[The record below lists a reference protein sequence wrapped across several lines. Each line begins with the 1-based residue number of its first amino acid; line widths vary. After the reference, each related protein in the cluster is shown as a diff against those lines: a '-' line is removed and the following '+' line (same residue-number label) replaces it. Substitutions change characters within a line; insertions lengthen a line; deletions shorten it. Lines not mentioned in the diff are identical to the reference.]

1 MGVMVTWA
9 GKTARRE
16 EGDGEAGGWRR
27 ETGNRKQEAERDYS
41 SLQLFCNCGKRDIQ
55 ELLGH
60 KGFKI
65 AEIYTYVIRLDIK
78 QISSPLD
85 RW

>member
-1 MGVMVTWA
+1 MGRLEA
-9 GKTARRE
+9 GDWRRE
-16 EGDGEAGGWRR
+16 TGNGKR
-27 ETGNRKQEAERDYS
+27 ETGNRKQETGNRKREAERDYS